1 MSARRLQA
9 LEADGRA
16 RSKGGRYVVPWRA
29 RGVRSVLLR
38 RRASR
43 PQLKRDPLGG
53 TQPTMQR
60 LPELK
65 PTPLRPRHPLVYGA
79 GFFLFIALMAFM
91 GRIGMFWVLLA
102 TTPAVGVAMRRTAN
116 APR

>member
-1 MSARRLQA
+1 
-9 LEADGRA
+9 
-16 RSKGGRYVVPWRA
+16 VPWRA

-102 TTPAVGVAMRRTAN
+102 TTVAVVMAIGAIAIALRAR
-116 APR
+116 